1 MDGFVS
7 RENIKRYRRFASES
21 TDPAEQSRIIKV
33 LAGESASSLWMRPGD
48 APEGRLPVDLPVDAV
63 TENPVEHDGERQRSG
78 S

>member
-48 APEGRLPVDLPVDAV
+48 APEGRLPVDAV